1 MKLGELDP
9 KLDIGPSD
17 SQKSGAA
24 SDIVDVKDIVQKQEL
39 SNWSAD
45 QVKYQLAM
53 YGISMKTKTNKKLYE
68 RLLLEIYTYS
78 VKNKLPSYL

>member
-17 SQKSGAA
+17 SQKSGGI
-24 SDIVDVKDIVQKQEL
+24 SQIDVKNIVKKQDISNLSQEQIK
-39 SNWSAD
+39 S
-45 QVKYQLAM
+45 QLAH
-53 YGISMKTKTNKKLYE
+53 YGISMKNKTNKKLYE